1 MRENPIRRRHLLM
14 PSWSSLWAMTKLVTK
29 LILLSALNN
38 FVQSI
43 NIIESPRLRAIFLML
58 REELSD
64 SDIPCRTTIRH
75 RIEEVFEEHLCE
87 LEQEMKVGF
96 PLKFFK
102 RFLCS

>member
-1 MRENPIRRRHLLM
+1 
-14 PSWSSLWAMTKLVTK
+14 MTKLVTK

-43 NIIESPRLRAIFLML
+43 NIIESPRLHAIFLML

-75 RIEEVFEEHLCE
+75 RIEEVFEEHSCE
-87 LEQEMKVGF
+87 LKQEMKVGF

>member
-1 MRENPIRRRHLLM
+1 
-14 PSWSSLWAMTKLVTK
+14 MTTWHSGIAVWKDSILVDQN
-29 LILLSALNN
+29 L
-38 FVQSI
+38 Q
-43 NIIESPRLRAIFLML
+43 ERLAAIFLML

-64 SDIPCRTTIRH
+64 SDIPCCTTIRH

-87 LEQEMKVGF
+87 LEREMKVGF